1 MLAIKILISFLQ
13 INLSMPTM
21 MSSFEYPS
29 NYRTFLN
36 RLSFVNI
43 DFLSVIGVS
52 AFAFLLCGFLR
63 IFVAFRVFFNY

>member
-1 MLAIKILISFLQ
+1 MLAIKVIISFLQ
-13 INLSMPTM
+13 INFSMPTM

-36 RLSFVNI
+36 RLSFVNV

-52 AFAFLLCGFLR
+52 ALLVCGF
-63 IFVAFRVFFNY
+63 IFCLSRVLY